1 MGGLM
6 AKYTKKERK
15 ATGIMSRLDQQ
26 RNNLLIY
33 QKKIEPTLEMHRQLA
48 IQLLNEGK
56 REEAK
61 KVLRKRRYR
70 ERQLRSS
77 NAQLDRIDQIA
88 NDLQLVCSLNEVPQY
103 VESKIKR
110 GKWRSIIKRKLK
122 KSQHNTDS
130 RKKLGKPVVEDI
142 EIQVLNVFSK
152 KERKTSKKIYAKAK
166 NGIQKQEEIDKAMM
180 LSFKLETGDE
190 EAIHEELEVIL
201 HGSYQLPDI
210 NQDGI
215 QVESPHGSI
224 DVTAEIVVSA

>member
-6 AKYTKKERK
+6 SKYTKKERK
-15 ATGIMSRLDQQ
+15 GADIVSRLDQQ
-26 RNNLLIY
+26 RNSLLTY
-33 QKKIEPTLEMHRQLA
+33 QKQIEPTLEMHRQLA

-61 KVLRKRRYR
+61 TVLRKRRYR

-88 NDLQLVCSLNEVPQY
+88 NDLQLVCSLNEVSQY
-103 VESKIKR
+103 GANKIKR

-122 KSQHNTDS
+122 KPQHNTDS
-130 RKKLGKPVVEDI
+130 RKKLGKSVNEDI

-152 KERKTSKKIYAKAK
+152 KERKTSKKIYAKAR
-166 NGIQKQEEIDKAMM
+166 NGIQKQKEIDKAIM

-190 EAIHEELEVIL
+190 EAVHEELEAIL

-210 NQDGI
+210 DQDGS
-215 QVESPHGSI
+215 QVESPRGSI